1 MDWLNYHH
9 LLYFWVVAKEGTIVK
24 ASKKLMLAHPTISG
38 QIHRLEESLG
48 VKLFVRRGRRLALT
62 ESGQIAFR
70 FADEIFNLGREFVDT
85 LAGGTQGKALKLSVG
100 VADVIPPSLVRRFLE
115 PAIDLCED
123 LFVMCRA
130 DKSFDEFMA
139 ELALYRVDVVLS
151 DRPANSD
158 VGVRVFS
165 HLLGE
170 CDTTIFAAA
179 SLAAKLRKGF
189 PRLLDGAPFLMPGA
203 SSAARGLLQNW
214 FQSSGLKPKVI
225 AECDDSALT
234 KDFGASGV
242 GAFAVPSVI
251 EAEVKRQ
258 YGVVVVGRTSE
269 VRQRFY
275 AISIERKINH
285 PAVAAIL
292 DAAQNKIFGNG

>member
-24 ASKKLMLAHPTISG
+24 ASEKLMLANPTISG
-38 QIHRLEESLG
+38 QIHRLEKSLG
-48 VKLFVRRGRRLALT
+48 VKLFVKRGRRLVLT
-62 ESGQIAFR
+62 EAGQIAFR

-85 LAGGTQGKALKLSVG
+85 LAGSVQGKAVKLSVG

-115 PAIDLCED
+115 PALAISDDL
-123 LFVMCRA
+123 LIVCRA
-130 DKSFDEFMA
+130 DKSFDEFLA
-139 ELALYRVDVVLS
+139 ELALFRLDIVVS
-151 DRPANSD
+151 DRPANSE

-170 CDTTIFAAA
+170 CDTTIFAAPP
-179 SLAAKLRKGF
+179 LAAKLRKDF
-189 PRLLDGAPFLMPGA
+189 PRLLDGAPFLMPGPT
-203 SSAARGLLQNW
+203 SAARGLLLNW
-214 FQSSGLKPKVI
+214 FQSSGLRPKVV

-234 KDFGASGV
+234 KDFGAAGA
-242 GAFAVPSVI
+242 GAFAVPRVI

-258 YGVVVVGRTSE
+258 YGVAVVGRTSE

-275 AISIERKINH
+275 VISVERKINH

-292 DAAQNKIFGNG
+292 EAAQDKVFESP